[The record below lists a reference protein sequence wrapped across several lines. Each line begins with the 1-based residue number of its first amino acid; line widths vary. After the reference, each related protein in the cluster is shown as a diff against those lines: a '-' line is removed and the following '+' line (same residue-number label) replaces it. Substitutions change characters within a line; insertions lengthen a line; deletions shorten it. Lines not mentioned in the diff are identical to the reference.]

1 MRIFVKLA
9 KQNVYFFIKVLQL
22 LNICQKKHHQSFSC
36 IKSTYVKHFEM
47 LLQQEIVMA
56 HGHRH
61 IILYWD
67 AFFEVK
73 HNRII
78 HKCNVLVSSLVE
90 IEDEKWDP
98 Q

>member
-1 MRIFVKLA
+1 
-9 KQNVYFFIKVLQL
+9 
-22 LNICQKKHHQSFSC
+22 
-36 IKSTYVKHFEM
+36 M